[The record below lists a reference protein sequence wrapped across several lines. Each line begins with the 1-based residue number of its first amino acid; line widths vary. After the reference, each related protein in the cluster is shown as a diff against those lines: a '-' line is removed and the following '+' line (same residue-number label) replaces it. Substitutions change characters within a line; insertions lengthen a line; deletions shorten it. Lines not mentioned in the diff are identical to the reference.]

1 MITEPQNFEFI
12 IRPVKPKDIPALNA
26 LAQTLFFANLP
37 KDPSEMEEKVHRS
50 GRSFKEKNLPG
61 EIPEFFFV
69 LVDNTDTL
77 LGTSLIISKHGTTN
91 DPHTYFQTERVEHFS
106 EELHSGVIHETL
118 TLKFEE
124 DGPTEIGGLIIEK
137 ILRQHHRKLGK
148 SLSFIR
154 FNFMKRF
161 PQYFQTEILA
171 EMMAPVSAT
180 GENVLWEAVGRNFTN
195 LSYGE
200 ADKFSIKHKEM
211 IRSLFPKT
219 PIYLTLLAPD
229 VRHSIGEVG
238 KSTVPAKKL
247 LESQG
252 FKYSGQLDPFDGG
265 PHLRCVTK
273 EILAVKATVE
283 IKDYQDKDLSHG
295 LISFGKGAE
304 FFSIPTPTA
313 KNLKEL
319 HKQKIESVYFTP
331 F

>member
-1 MITEPQNFEFI
+1 MNFQNIEFL

-26 LAQTLFFANLP
+26 LAQTLYFANLP
-37 KDPSEMEEKVHRS
+37 KHPAEMEEKVHRS

-61 EIPEFFFV
+61 EFPEFFFV

-77 LGTSLIISKHGTTN
+77 LGTSLIISKHGTPD

-106 EELHSGVIHETL
+106 QELHSGVIHETL
-118 TLKFEE
+118 NLKFEE

-137 ILRQHHRKLGK
+137 ILRQHPRKLGK
-148 SLSFIR
+148 SLSFVR

-161 PQYFQTEILA
+161 PQFFQTEILA
-171 EMMAPVSAT
+171 EMMAPISPT
-180 GENVLWEAVGRNFTN
+180 GQNVLWEAVGRNFTN

-200 ADKFSIKHKEM
+200 ADKFSITHKEM

-238 KSTVPAKKL
+238 KATIPAKKL

-252 FKYSGQLDPFDGG
+252 FKYYLVNNLNYF
-265 PHLRCVTK
+265 K
-273 EILAVKATVE
+273 EIV
-283 IKDYQDKDLSHG
+283 
-295 LISFGKGAE
+295 
-304 FFSIPTPTA
+304 
-313 KNLKEL
+313 
-319 HKQKIESVYFTP
+319 VY
-331 F
+331 

>member
-1 MITEPQNFEFI
+1 MELNKFEFL
-12 IRPVKPKDIPALNA
+12 IRQVKPKDIPALNA
-26 LAQTLFFANLP
+26 LARTLFFANLP
-37 KDPSEMEEKVHRS
+37 KDPAEMEEKVHRS
-50 GRSFKEKNLPG
+50 IRSFKNKNQQG

-77 LGTSLIISKHGTTN
+77 LGTSLILSKHGTPE

-118 TLKFEE
+118 NLRFEE

-137 ILRQHHRKLGK
+137 ILRQHPRKLGK
-148 SLSFIR
+148 SLSFVR

-161 PQYFQTEILA
+161 PQTFQTEILA
-171 EMMAPVSAT
+171 EMMAPVSPT

-200 ADKFSIKHKEM
+200 ADKFSLKHKEM

-238 KSTVPAKKL
+238 KATIPAKKL

-252 FKYSGQLDPFDGG
+252 FRYTGQLDPFDGG
-265 PHLRCVTK
+265 PHLRCK
-273 EILAVKATVE
+273 LKDIAAVKATVE
-283 IKDYQDKDLSHG
+283 LKDYKDKDLSNG
-295 LISFGKGAE
+295 LISFGKDSDFYA
-304 FFSIPTPTA
+304 IPTPTA
-313 KNLKEL
+313 KNLKDL
-319 HKQKIESVYFTP
+319 ADQNVPSIFFTP

>member
-1 MITEPQNFEFI
+1 MDTNKFEFL
-12 IRPVKPKDIPALNA
+12 IRPVKPKDLPALNA
-26 LAQTLFFANLP
+26 LALTLFFANLP

-50 GRSFKEKNLPG
+50 GRSFKNKNLVG

-77 LGTSLIISKHGTTN
+77 LGTSLILSKHGTPD

-106 EELHSGVIHETL
+106 QELHSGVIHETL
-118 TLKFEE
+118 NLKFEE
-124 DGPTEIGGLIIEK
+124 NGPTEIGGLIIEK
-137 ILRQHHRKLGK
+137 ILRQHPRKLGK
-148 SLSFIR
+148 SLSFVR

-161 PQYFQTEILA
+161 PQYFQSDILA
-171 EMMAPVSAT
+171 EMMAPVSPT

-195 LSYGE
+195 LSYSE

-238 KSTVPAKKL
+238 KATIPAKRL

-252 FKYSGQLDPFDGG
+252 FKYTGQLDPFDGG
-265 PHLRCVTK
+265 PHLRCKTQDIVS
-273 EILAVKATVE
+273 VKATSE
-283 IKDYQDKDLSHG
+283 IKNFKDKDLSNG
-295 LISFGKGAE
+295 LISFGKEAE
-304 FFSIPTPTA
+304 FYAIPSPTA
-313 KNLKEL
+313 KNLKDLEE
-319 HKQKIESVYFTP
+319 QNITSVFFTP
-331 F
+331 Y